1 MFLLAPWESIFL
13 ARKWGVVTCAFHS
26 FRNVMEHNEKEFSG
40 FEGAYTQA
48 INSKPL
54 LFAKALNV
62 FGWSRVS

>member
-1 MFLLAPWESIFL
+1 MFLLAAWESIFL
-13 ARKWGVVTCAFHS
+13 ARNGGAVTCAFHG
-26 FRNVMEHNEKEFSG
+26 FRNVMEHNEKEFAG
-40 FEGAYTQA
+40 FEGAYTQT